1 MSLSVA
7 VLGTGIM
14 GAPMARNLAR
24 AGLDT
29 AAWNRSREKAAP
41 LRGDGV
47 AVHERLEDAVAGRD
61 VVVTMLAD
69 AAAVEQVAARALPAA
84 AAGDGTIWAQ
94 MSTIGIDAAER
105 CARLAAEHGR
115 VAYLD
120 APVLGTKAPAEQGN
134 LVVLASGARDAIDR
148 CAPVFEAVGQRTIDA
163 GEAGAGQRLK
173 LVANSWVLAVVEGV
187 AETLALAEGLGMPPE
202 RFFAAIGGGAMDMPY
217 VHVKGEAIVKR
228 SFEPSFTLKLAAKD
242 AALVVAAAQEAGLDL
257 PLHRTIAERM
267 AAGVEAGHADEDMI
281 ATWRM
286 SAPSH

>member
-1 MSLSVA
+1 M
-7 VLGTGIM
+7 
-14 GAPMARNLAR
+14 
-24 AGLDT
+24 
-29 AAWNRSREKAAP
+29 
-41 LRGDGV
+41 
-47 AVHERLEDAVAGRD
+47 
-61 VVVTMLAD
+61 
-69 AAAVEQVAARALPAA
+69 
-84 AAGDGTIWAQ
+84 
-94 MSTIGIDAAER
+94 
-105 CARLAAEHGR
+105 
-115 VAYLD
+115 
-120 APVLGTKAPAEQGN
+120 
-134 LVVLASGARDAIDR
+134 
-148 CAPVFEAVGQRTIDA
+148 
-163 GEAGAGQRLK
+163 
-173 LVANSWVLAVVEGV
+173 LAVVEGV